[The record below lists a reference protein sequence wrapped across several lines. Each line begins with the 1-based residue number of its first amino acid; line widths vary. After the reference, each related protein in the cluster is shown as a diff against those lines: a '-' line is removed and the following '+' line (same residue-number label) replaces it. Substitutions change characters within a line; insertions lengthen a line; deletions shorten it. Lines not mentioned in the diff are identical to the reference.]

1 MFRSHLHRAF
11 VPLILALAGTN
22 FGACAIKRWVNEQRG
37 AETQP
42 ASVASSDV
50 NTGLIALGSG
60 DVRGEIIAQD
70 PSTAPSG
77 EADTSELVNQAA
89 VDLERILATGL
100 PARKPR
106 PAPQASQSP
115 VEASVPLSSD
125 RQIDADALRRADEEW
140 NARAAKELEAA
151 QASAP
156 DTVGDGQP
164 HNNDDKLVALASR
177 IASLLRDRTS
187 TGEPVISDSVAV
199 AMIEAYEEGAC
210 AGLDDEKSTLR
221 NRLSEDDVRTLIG
234 ARDAAA
240 KELETPK
247 AEEVREAIATVAPA
261 PELRIPEA
269 KLCTKVTGFG
279 AYSTFASNVFP
290 AGKKSRAIVYTSVEG
305 FDARPAIAGD
315 PVAPGTTITDQVSVE
330 LEQSLTLYQDS
341 DDYQVWH
348 RPPQRVVET
357 ARTKRRDFYLIQIIE
372 LAPTLAPGR
381 YNLKIRLKDRTTG
394 MTTESMI
401 PIEISGR

>member
-1 MFRSHLHRAF
+1 VFRSHLHRAF

-37 AETQP
+37 AETQS
-42 ASVASSDV
+42 ASVTTSDV

-89 VDLERILATGL
+89 VDLERILAEGL

-106 PAPQASQSP
+106 PVPQASLPP

-125 RQIDADALRRADEEW
+125 RRIDADALRRADEEW
-140 NARAAKELEAA
+140 NARAAKERAAA
-151 QASAP
+151 QPSTP
-156 DTVGDGQP
+156 DSVDEVITT
-164 HNNDDKLVALASR
+164 NNDDKLVALASR
-177 IASLLRDRTS
+177 IAALLRDRS
-187 TGEPVISDSVAV
+187 LTGEPVISDSVAV

-210 AGLDDEKSTLR
+210 AKLDDPQSLLR
-221 NRLSEDDVRTLIG
+221 TRLVDEDVRTLIS

-261 PELRIPEA
+261 PELRISDA
-269 KLCTKVTGFG
+269 KLCTRVSGFG
-279 AYSTFASNVFP
+279 VYNAFPTNAFP
-290 AGKKSRAIVYTSVEG
+290 AGKKSRAIVYTAVEG

-315 PVAPGTTITDQVSVE
+315 PVAPGTTINDQVSVE

-372 LAPTLAPGR
+372 LAPSLAPGR

-394 MTTESMI
+394 LMTESRI